1 MKNLIIASSIL
12 ASGALFAAQTKTV
25 TFEKIDKNKDGFIS
39 KNESTAL
46 TELVKSFLTVDVD
59 GDGKIS
65 AKEYRKY
72 LAMDKAGT
80 KGKTKN

>member
-1 MKNLIIASSIL
+1 MKNLVIASSFIFSSV
-12 ASGALFAAQTKTV
+12 AFAAQPKSV
-25 TFEKIDKNKDGFIS
+25 TFDKIDKNKDGFIS
-39 KNESTAL
+39 KNESSAL

-72 LAMDKAGT
+72 LAMDKAAT
-80 KGKTKN
+80 KGKTN

>member
-1 MKNLIIASSIL
+1 MKNLVIASSIL
-12 ASGALFAAQTKTV
+12 ASSALFAAQAKTV